1 MPINSKNSKSPK
13 QTPPT
18 LRTLRTPQIVV
29 EKQSKTKT
37 PSRRTKGGVNLAPLI
52 SAVLLAAVRLASE
65 KKSERLASPKT
76 RTGSRSRQR

>member
-18 LRTLRTPQIVV
+18 LRTPQIVV
-29 EKQSKTKT
+29 EKPTKSKT

-76 RTGSRSRQR
+76 RSSSRQR

>member
-1 MPINSKNSKSPK
+1 MPINSKNSKSK
-13 QTPPT
+13 KTPPT
-18 LRTLRTPQIVV
+18 LHTPKIVV
-29 EKQSKTKT
+29 EKPTKTTT

-65 KKSERLASPKT
+65 KKNERLASPKT

>member
-1 MPINSKNSKSPK
+1 MPITKNSKSPK
-13 QTPPT
+13 KSPP
-18 LRTLRTPQIVV
+18 TPQIVV
-29 EKQSKTKT
+29 EKQSKSKTTT

>member
-52 SAVLLAAVRLASE
+52 SAVLLAAVRLASN
-65 KKSERLASPKT
+65 KSERLASPKT

>member
-18 LRTLRTPQIVV
+18 LRTPQIVV
-29 EKQSKTKT
+29 EKQSKSKT

-65 KKSERLASPKT
+65 KKSERLASPKS
-76 RTGSRSRQR
+76 RSGSRSRQR

>member
-13 QTPPT
+13 KSQP
-18 LRTLRTPQIVV
+18 TLRTPQIVV
-29 EKQSKTKT
+29 EKSPKTTT

>member
-1 MPINSKNSKSPK
+1 MPITKNSKSPK

-18 LRTLRTPQIVV
+18 LRTPQIVV
-29 EKQSKTKT
+29 VEKPTKTTT

-76 RTGSRSRQR
+76 RTGSRQR

>member
-1 MPINSKNSKSPK
+1 MPITKNSKK
-13 QTPPT
+13 TPP
-18 LRTLRTPQIVV
+18 TLRTPQIVV
-29 EKQSKTKT
+29 VEKQSKSKT

>member
-1 MPINSKNSKSPK
+1 MPINSKNSK

-29 EKQSKTKT
+29 EKQSKSKT

-65 KKSERLASPKT
+65 KKNERLAPPQS
-76 RTGSRSRQR
+76 RSRSRSRQR

>member
-1 MPINSKNSKSPK
+1 MPINSKTSKK
-13 QTPPT
+13 TPPT
-18 LRTLRTPQIVV
+18 LRTPQ
-29 EKQSKTKT
+29 KQSKTTT

-76 RTGSRSRQR
+76 RTRPQTR